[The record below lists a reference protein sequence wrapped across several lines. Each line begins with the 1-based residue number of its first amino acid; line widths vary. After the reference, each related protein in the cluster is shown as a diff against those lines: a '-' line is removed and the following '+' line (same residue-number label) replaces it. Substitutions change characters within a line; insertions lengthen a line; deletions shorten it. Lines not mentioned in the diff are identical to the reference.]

1 MQLRQRFITLKKK
14 VLNYW
19 QWSNTG
25 GLMSPIG
32 WKLALFVG
40 YMHCYLL

>member
-19 QWSNTG
+19 QCFNTG
-25 GLMSPIG
+25 QL
-32 WKLALFVG
+32 WKRLTVMESTSFP
-40 YMHCYLL
+40 